1 MAAIWSEN
9 IGTVLGEHVTYGIL
23 RKITWFCDGNNETN
37 RKYNITSDI
46 SKKKQISAPAKQSAT
61 RPMDDE
67 RTIGETPQGARRRLA
82 CRGTGGGRPATRGGP
97 AVQPERRAAG
107 GSAGAGSGATCRR
120 RRRHPELVW
129 RGSDR
134 LSRPGWS
141 PARWPAAPP
150 PSGRSSTR
158 GT

>member
-1 MAAIWSEN
+1 
-9 IGTVLGEHVTYGIL
+9 
-23 RKITWFCDGNNETN
+23 
-37 RKYNITSDI
+37 
-46 SKKKQISAPAKQSAT
+46 
-61 RPMDDE
+61 MDDE

-129 RGSDR
+129 RARTASVGRGGHLLGGLLRRRR
-134 LSRPGWS
+134 LAGPPRVEHEEGVDAVQHHRQVAEEL
-141 PARWPAAPP
+141 PAQTQ
-150 PSGRSSTR
+150 TR
-158 GT
+158 GG